1 MKAAMAKKP
10 LIRIAVVE
18 SDPLRFVGFRAL
30 FDSESD
36 FELVSATLPD
46 ISVLQGIDL
55 VLLGS
60 RAGQNLFDVM
70 DSLKATRPDLRII
83 VTGSGMDEETI
94 LKAIASGAKG
104 YVDEAATPAEFVQA
118 IRIVHQGSVWAPRRV
133 LSMFIERV
141 TSSPGRIFPAGR
153 VTFTDRE
160 KEVLEMLVAGRSNKE
175 IGAALGIEE
184 RTVKAHV
191 AKLMRKVGVQNRIAL
206 SVHAITHSLVTA
218 K

>member
-46 ISVLQGIDL
+46 ISALQGIDL

-70 DSLKATRPDLRII
+70 ASLQAARPDLRII
-83 VTGSGMDEETI
+83 VTGSGIDEENI
-94 LKAIASGAKG
+94 LKANASGGKG
-104 YVDEAATPAEFVQA
+104 YWDEAGPP
-118 IRIVHQGSVWAPRRV
+118 PR
-133 LSMFIERV
+133 
-141 TSSPGRIFPAGR
+141 
-153 VTFTDRE
+153 
-160 KEVLEMLVAGRSNKE
+160 
-175 IGAALGIEE
+175 
-184 RTVKAHV
+184 
-191 AKLMRKVGVQNRIAL
+191 
-206 SVHAITHSLVTA
+206 
-218 K
+218 